1 MNPLGDDGVAL
12 TAEQRL
18 LVDFSY
24 GSGRAKAVVE
34 VLGGTLSWQRLPQP
48 VGCGSHLARVPG
60 IGRASGLVVSLPVT
74 GDRPWVDRVDGEPG
88 TGQRDDRQVL
98 VCLDRD
104 RRVRRAAA
112 MRGDE
117 VHDAHEAG
125 DAGPDPF
132 SRDHLAVVVDERL
145 VMVGLG
151 SVDPAADGH
160 GSSTVGDIE

>member
-1 MNPLGDDGVAL
+1 
-12 TAEQRL
+12 
-18 LVDFSY
+18 
-24 GSGRAKAVVE
+24 
-34 VLGGTLSWQRLPQP
+34 
-48 VGCGSHLARVPG
+48 
-60 IGRASGLVVSLPVT
+60 
-74 GDRPWVDRVDGEPG
+74 
-88 TGQRDDRQVL
+88 
-98 VCLDRD
+98 
-104 RRVRRAAA
+104 

-145 VMVGLG
+145 VMVALG